1 MSMKEGVKQMQ
12 KEAIDDYNEVLR
24 VYNYGDKKDAAKLNP
39 KMDRTIK
46 KASIGIQKNSMYFG
60 GREYNSWVRKSYL
73 MMGEAHFYKQD
84 YTSAR
89 RVFDYVAKE
98 YADYPIRFEG
108 YLWLAK
114 VYIQTERYQKAEA
127 TLNFLQSRIEESDF
141 PASVKKDMVLVY
153 ADFYIA
159 QKNYY
164 SAYTY
169 LERALEMGNNREL
182 ATRAEFILAQ
192 INQDEGDL
200 KTASEYYKKV
210 INRNPDYKM
219 DFQARINLAKSYD
232 EGTGDSKHI
241 NKVLRK
247 MVKDYRNEEFLDQI
261 YYALAEIA
269 FKDGDENLGIEYLQ
283 KSVSSSTKNPFQ
295 KSMSALQLA
304 DIYFASHD
312 YVPAQAYYDTA
323 VQVLPTDYPNA
334 ARIKNKAAVL
344 SDLINYVQ
352 TIELQDSLQTLA
364 AMDSVALYAL
374 VDNMIFNHQEEKKR
388 QEKQAADEMDEGGVQ
403 FVDMDSQSPSQ
414 TVGGKWYFYNTT
426 AMSQGYSEFIR
437 KWGNRKLEDN
447 WFVTDKRTIFSTG
460 LDTKELENEVAA
472 NDSIT
477 PIAASNDPENRNFYL
492 ADIPRTPEQLEASTQ
507 MIIEAYHSMGYLYLE
522 ELNDTANALKT
533 YLTFQERYPNNQYS
547 LESWYAL
554 YKIFLESNNQE
565 KADYYKSLIIST
577 YPESDY
583 AKVILDP
590 DYFIK
595 MKEQKGEIAKLYERT
610 YDAYTKGQY
619 FRVIT
624 YAEKAQEDFSSDSLL
639 MPKFMFL
646 KALSIGK
653 VETPDSL
660 YAALDS
666 LVAVYPKS
674 EVTPQAKEILKILQ
688 NEYGL
693 GTPNVEKA
701 GSKPE
706 ANNSESL
713 FTYKADAMHLVIIV
727 LNNGNVEVEP
737 LKVRLSDF
745 KKKYFDLKVL
755 RIKSLM
761 LDNQRALI
769 TVGNFDNAPE
779 AADFVFALE
788 NDEYVLSGLN
798 ANDYE
803 LFTISITNYPIL
815 YREKNVKAYKVFYN
829 KYYLEN

>member
-1 MSMKEGVKQMQ
+1 MKEGVKQMQ
-12 KEAIDDYNEVLR
+12 KDAIDDYNEVLR
-24 VYNYGDKKDAAKLNP
+24 VYNYGDKKSAAKLNP

-98 YADYPIRFEG
+98 YEDYPIRFEG

-141 PASVKKDMVLVY
+141 PASVKKDMVLVF

-169 LERALEMGNNREL
+169 LERALEMGNSREL
-182 ATRAEFILAQ
+182 STRVEFILAQ

-210 INRNPDYKM
+210 IKNNPDYKM

-241 NKVLRK
+241 NKVLKK
-247 MVKDYRNEEFLDQI
+247 MVKDYRNKEFLDQI
-261 YYALAEIA
+261 YYALSEIA
-269 FKDGDENLGIEYLQ
+269 FKDGDEKLGIEYLK
-283 KSVSSSTKNPFQ
+283 KSVSSSTNNQFQ
-295 KSMSALQLA
+295 KSMSALELA
-304 DIYFASHD
+304 EIYFAGHD
-312 YVPAQAYYDTA
+312 YIHSQAYYDTA
-323 VQVLPTDYPNA
+323 VQFLPFDYPNA
-334 ARIKNKAAVL
+334 TRIKNKSVVL
-344 SDLINYVQ
+344 SDLISYVQ
-352 TIELQDSLQTLA
+352 TIDLQDSLQALA

-374 VDNMIFNHQEEKKR
+374 VDKMIVNYQEEKSR
-388 QEKQAADEMDEGGVQ
+388 QEKQAAIEMDEGGVQ
-403 FVDMDSQSPSQ
+403 FVDMDSRSPSQ

-426 AMSQGYSEFIR
+426 AMSQGYSEFVR

-447 WFVTDKRTIFSTG
+447 WFVTDKRAIFSTG
-460 LDTKELENEVAA
+460 IDTKELENEVAT

-477 PIAASNDPENRNFYL
+477 PIAASNDPENRSYYL

-507 MIIEAYHSMGYLYLE
+507 LIIEAYHSMGYLYLE
-522 ELNDTANALKT
+522 ELNDTANALET

-554 YKIFLESNNQE
+554 YKIFLESNNHE
-565 KADYYKSLIIST
+565 KAEYYKSLIIST
-577 YPESDY
+577 YPDSDY

-595 MKEQKGEIAKLYERT
+595 LKEQKGEIAKIYERT
-610 YDAYTKGQY
+610 YDAFTKGQY

-639 MPKFMFL
+639 MPKFMYL

-660 YAALDS
+660 YAALNT
-666 LVAVYPKS
+666 LVADYPTS
-674 EVTPQAKEILKILQ
+674 EVAPQAKEILKMLQ

-693 GTPNVEKA
+693 GTQNVEKP
-701 GSKPE
+701 GSKPAE
-706 ANNSESL
+706 DTGENL
-713 FTYKADAMHLVIIV
+713 FTYKADAMHLVILV

-737 LKVRLSDF
+737 LKVRMSDF

-761 LDNQRALI
+761 LDNQRAVI
-769 TVGNFDNAPE
+769 TVGNFDNAAE
-779 AADFVFALE
+779 AADFLFALE
-788 NDEYVLSGLN
+788 NDEYVLSGMKT
-798 ANDYE
+798 ADYE
-803 LFTISITNYPIL
+803 LFTISITNYPVL
-815 YREKNVKAYKVFYN
+815 YREKNVKAYKAFYDKN
-829 KYYLEN
+829 YK